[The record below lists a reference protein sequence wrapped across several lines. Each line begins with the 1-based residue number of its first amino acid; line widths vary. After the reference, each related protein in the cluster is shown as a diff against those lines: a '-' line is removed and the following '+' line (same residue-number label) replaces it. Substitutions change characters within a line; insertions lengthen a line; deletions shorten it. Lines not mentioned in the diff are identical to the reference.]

1 MSRFSPVR
9 VAILLAS
16 LSALFVAS
24 GAHAQTRN
32 MGTLTGVVLDEVG
45 KPVAGVEV
53 ALAKVARTTRTDS
66 AGKFILALVPAGAY
80 DVTFRRVSYAPMVFM
95 LEISRGDTTEAEVK
109 MNVVAQEMRAVK
121 VEEKPELI
129 RQLDGFEDRRRQR
142 LGHYVTR
149 KEIED
154 RNPLVLS
161 DMFRMIPG
169 VELVPVGTSS
179 RAQLRFTRARAAG
192 MARGRECPVNYYIDG
207 QFATGYNIDDMP
219 VSDVEGIEVYSGI
232 ATLPGQFAKNSRG
245 NLACG
250 TVVIWTR
257 IPGNTKPPK

>member
-1 MSRFSPVR
+1 MSRFTPVR
-9 VAILLAS
+9 AATLLAS
-16 LSALFVAS
+16 LSMLCIAS
-24 GAHAQTRN
+24 EVRGQTRN
-32 MGTLTGVVLDEVG
+32 TGTLTGVVLDEVG
-45 KPVAGVEV
+45 KPVPGVEV
-53 ALAKVARTTRTDS
+53 ALAKVSRTTRTDS
-66 AGKFILALVPAGAY
+66 AGKFILGLVPAGAY

-95 LEISRGDTTEAEVK
+95 LEITRGDTTEAEVK
-109 MNVVAQEMRAVK
+109 MNVVAQEMTAIK

-149 KEIED
+149 KEIEE

-169 VELVPVGTSS
+169 VELVPMGTSS
-179 RAQLRFTRARAAG
+179 RSQLRFTRARAAS

-219 VSDVEGIEVYSGI
+219 VGDVEGIEIYSGI

-245 NLACG
+245 TIGCG

-257 IPGNTKPPK
+257 IPGNKKTL